1 MSPQK
6 IGKII
11 CEERKRQGLTQ
22 EELARKAGVTR
33 QTLSKIERGGLPMV
47 SMVHFFRILMA
58 LGLEVEVK
66 PEKKRDL
73 KKLWTPEE
81 LLED

>member
-33 QTLSKIERGGLPMV
+33 QTLSKIERGGLPTV